1 MYEAPR
7 ITEAGSVRDL
17 TLAQG
22 INGNDDK
29 FLFFSWGENP
39 SAQS

>member
-7 ITEAGSVRDL
+7 ITEVGSVRDL

-22 INGNDDK
+22 WAGKDDK
-29 FLFFSWGENP
+29 FLFFFTYGTDPVS
-39 SAQS
+39 